1 MAQAHASITHPL
13 TRKKPMSTPKVL
25 SEVSLDN
32 SFQGDTM
39 QVCVVSRDI
48 HRTME
53 GMVKL
58 GIGPWRLYEFG
69 PETVSNQTYM
79 GQPASYKMKL
89 ALAFSGTM
97 MWEIIE
103 PVTGPNIY
111 EDFLRDHGEGIH
123 HVGQACNGLS
133 YAERV
138 ATYQARGLKM
148 IQSGTWA
155 GRVPYAYFGTDDLI
169 STTIEIFDI
178 PADFVMPEP
187 LEWYPAKP

>member
-1 MAQAHASITHPL
+1 
-13 TRKKPMSTPKVL
+13 MSTPRVI
-25 SEVSLDN
+25 SDVALDN
-32 SFQGDTM
+32 SFQGDTI
-39 QVCVVSRDI
+39 QTCIVSRDI
-48 HRTME
+48 HRTMA

-69 PETVSNQTYM
+69 PETVSDMTYM
-79 GQPASYKMKL
+79 GRPAHYKMKL
-89 ALAFSGTM
+89 ALAFSGNM

-103 PVTGPNIY
+103 SVTGPNIY

-123 HVGQACNGLS
+123 HVAQGCNNLP

-138 ATYQARGLKM
+138 AAYKARGLQL

-155 GRVPYAYFGTDDLI
+155 GRVPYAYFASDGLI

-187 LEWYPAKP
+187 LEWYPARP

>member
-1 MAQAHASITHPL
+1 
-13 TRKKPMSTPKVL
+13 MSAPQVV
-25 SEVSLDN
+25 SEVALDN
-32 SFQGDTM
+32 SFQGDTI
-39 QVCVVSRDI
+39 QICIVSRDI

-69 PETVSNQTYM
+69 PDTVSDQTYM
-79 GQPASYKMKL
+79 GQPARYKMKL

-103 PVTGPNIY
+103 PVDGPSIY
-111 EDFLRDHGEGIH
+111 HEFLRDHGEGIH
-123 HVGQACNGLS
+123 HVGMGCNNIP

-138 ATYQARGLKM
+138 ATYKARGLQL
-148 IQSGTWA
+148 IQSGTWM
-155 GRVPYAYFGTDDLI
+155 GRVPYAYFGSEGLI
-169 STTIEIFDI
+169 STTGEIFDI